1 MDDEK
6 SKCESINELEC
17 PYCQDQIDDFE
28 SHINGGYKNGETFSC
43 NNCDSTISNEQC
55 LSHHKKIV
63 H

>member
-28 SHINGGYKNGETFSC
+28 SHINGGYKIGETFSC
-43 NNCDSTISNEQC
+43 NNCDLTISNESIF
-55 LSHHKKIV
+55 L
-63 H
+63 